1 MGPSAAQGQ
10 VQQVVD
16 ADGNPAMR
24 GTHSGHRSVLG
35 SGITSSAVQ
44 AAQMQARLKAEH
56 FANARKKR
64 RVERPAEK
72 PTLSEK
78 LNTAE
83 DAKLTPEERKRKRYE
98 RRLALNRE
106 SAAVSR
112 VRRREYVKLLEEQLV
127 SAEKERVR
135 LADELKDMQQQ
146 HSKLRKHLQ
155 KLEGSVENST
165 NNN

>member
-1 MGPSAAQGQ
+1 
-10 VQQVVD
+10 
-16 ADGNPAMR
+16 MR

-35 SGITSSAVQ
+35 SGITSNAVQ
-44 AAQMQARLKAEH
+44 AAQMQARLKAEN

-64 RVERPAEK
+64 RVEKPAEK
-72 PTLSEK
+72 PGLGEK

-146 HSKLRKHLQ
+146 HNKLRRHLQ